1 MATIGKNEIL
11 KIFMKIYKNM
21 NLNLIIYFLIKNF
34 IFYEKNVIAHKNYLL
49 AHKKAHISMKI
60 KKRLLKTQ
68 KRIIII
74 ID

>member
-1 MATIGKNEIL
+1 
-11 KIFMKIYKNM
+11 MKIYKNM

-60 KKRLLKTQ
+60 KKRYEKLKNA
-68 KRIIII
+68 
-74 ID
+74 